1 MKTALAE
8 FHPDSVMAVGH
19 STGGAVTLLDT
30 VFHIK
35 CLQHEKVGGMDVY

>member
-1 MKTALAE
+1 VKTALAE